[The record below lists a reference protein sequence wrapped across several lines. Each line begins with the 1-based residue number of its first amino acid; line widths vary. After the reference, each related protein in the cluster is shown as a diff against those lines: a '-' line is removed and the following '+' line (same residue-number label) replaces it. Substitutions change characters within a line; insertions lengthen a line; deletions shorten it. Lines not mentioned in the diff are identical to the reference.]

1 MHKLN
6 ILIYGSKN
14 FISTFT
20 ELKPYLKFNL
30 ITNEK
35 DISNL
40 KPNDLDGVIF
50 HDESLDNKKSILQ
63 EKNYFSILASS
74 KKNNNMKKFDYIL
87 NLPTTVKEI
96 NNIVEGGAV
105 KKKFS
110 ENSSI
115 KIKSYLL
122 DKNEKKLSRKDSFVI
137 LTEKEIQLLE
147 LFLNKEKAI
156 SKSDI
161 LSQVWHYA
169 SDADTHTVETHI
181 YRLRKKINDKFSDN
195 NFILNNKEGYYL

>member
-1 MHKLN
+1 
-6 ILIYGSKN
+6 
-14 FISTFT
+14 
-20 ELKPYLKFNL
+20 
-30 ITNEK
+30 
-35 DISNL
+35 
-40 KPNDLDGVIF
+40 
-50 HDESLDNKKSILQ
+50 
-63 EKNYFSILASS
+63 
-74 KKNNNMKKFDYIL
+74 MKKFDYIL